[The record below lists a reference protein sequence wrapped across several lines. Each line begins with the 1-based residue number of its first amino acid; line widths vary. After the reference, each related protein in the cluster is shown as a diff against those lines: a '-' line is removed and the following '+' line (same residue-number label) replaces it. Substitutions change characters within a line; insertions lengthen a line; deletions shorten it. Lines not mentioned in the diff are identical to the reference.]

1 MVLASLHPG
10 GVLLSKNTTRIDP
23 TRLPL
28 PKRREAFFWRSRR
41 WRTLRVA
48 RTSRFFDLR
57 QRETRRRAHPSTLAS
72 RRLRL
77 CRVCHSP
84 VSVSVSVFLDSA
96 VSARRGSEP
105 LVSFSLHPNRCRR
118 LKRLR
123 RRRRPKTRSRPP
135 RAVRCRF
142 APLSSARRRRHTT
155 ASVLRHCP
163 SLKPPPRPAG
173 AGWGLAAHRPGCDNR
188 RGVAVVAPYFVHLP
202 ANRST
207 PRRRHQGGPARD
219 ILLLR
224 HGGFVKIKPQI
235 RRVVVFPVPNQHGFV
250 TEGP

>member
-142 APLSSARRRRHTT
+142 APLSSARRRRHH
-155 ASVLRHCP
+155 RQCP
-163 SLKPPPRPAG
+163 SALSFAEAPPPARWRWMGPRRPPPR
-173 AGWGLAAHRPGCDNR
+173 
-188 RGVAVVAPYFVHLP
+188 
-202 ANRST
+202 
-207 PRRRHQGGPARD
+207 
-219 ILLLR
+219 LR
-224 HGGFVKIKPQI
+224 
-235 RRVVVFPVPNQHGFV
+235 
-250 TEGP
+250 